1 MPGDIVEALRS
12 SGHKVIETEVL
23 EEGIAGVDIV
33 YSTRLQ
39 EERFASPADAD
50 LYRGRFRLNQSV
62 YTANCEPNTVIM
74 HPLPRDSR
82 EGARELDVDL
92 NDNPNLAIFRQ
103 SDNGVLVRM
112 ALFAMILDV
121 VDQVSA
127 HATDV
132 NWYTERRF

>member
-1 MPGDIVEALRS
+1 
-12 SGHKVIETEVL
+12 
-23 EEGIAGVDIV
+23 
-33 YSTRLQ
+33 
-39 EERFASPADAD
+39 
-50 LYRGRFRLNQSV
+50 
-62 YTANCEPNTVIM
+62 M

-82 EGARELDVDL
+82 EGASELDVDL

-127 HATDV
+127 HATKV